1 MSETRV
7 SEEKRSSL
15 AEFYHCRLRPYGV
28 IRLPKEAIW
37 TAVWFTRWKIL
48 RPVAQAAWTMTWFTR
63 WKILSPVALAVRTMI
78 WFTRWKILRPVAQAV
93 WTARW
98 YIRWKILRPAALAV
112 IPRASLRHIHM
123 FKAQGAAAMWRR
135 WRDPGLPLVSLT
147 AAATSQAGKV
157 EILSAPER
165 VPTPP
170 PGVHPKESQS
180 FLPPARNAYEFPSV
194 VVAELFDAEV
204 SGHSNLVRSN
214 GVTVHH
220 DLYTFSHDFTSE
232 EMHGKIR
239 IYPQRNIV
247 KHYVMPEIR
256 HNLDVAAL
264 FTDSCSPNY
273 AHWLT
278 EVLPRINL
286 FCRTNPDVA
295 IPLIV
300 DAGLHANLEE
310 SLHAV
315 AGDKAEIIR
324 LGSDDA
330 ARVKRLFI
338 TSPTG
343 YIPFERRGHAESGH
357 SHGIFSP
364 YALASMRK
372 HLGSVLEKPVTALTT
387 RVFLRR
393 NSLIRSMR
401 NEQQLEEKL
410 VSLGFSAIEP
420 ERLSFA
426 QQFHLFANAEVIVG
440 ATGAGL
446 ANLVFCSKSTRVIIC
461 ISTHPEHSYGYWQN
475 MAAALGNK
483 VNYVFG
489 PTVGPAAH
497 GVHADFRV
505 DVDAVVRAIEQ

>member
-1 MSETRV
+1 M
-7 SEEKRSSL
+7 SEEKYSGL
-15 AEFYHCRLRPYGV
+15 AEFYRCRLRPYGV
-28 IRLPKEAIW
+28 IRIPKEAIWTAVWITRWKILQPAAHAIW

-48 RPVAQAAWTMTWFTR
+48 RP
-63 WKILSPVALAVRTMI
+63 AV
-78 WFTRWKILRPVAQAV
+78 Q
-93 WTARW
+93 
-98 YIRWKILRPAALAV
+98 AV
-112 IPRASLRHIHM
+112 IPRAILLHLHMLRG
-123 FKAQGAAAMWRR
+123 QAAVALWRR
-135 WRDPGLPLVSLT
+135 WRAPSLPLLSLT
-147 AAATSQAGKV
+147 AAATSQAGKI
-157 EILSAPER
+157 EILRAPEW
-165 VPTPP
+165 VSTPP
-170 PGVHPKESQS
+170 PGVYPAESGS
-180 FLPPARNAYEFPSV
+180 ILPPARDGYEFPSV
-194 VVAELFDAEV
+194 VVAEVFDAEV
-204 SGHSNLVRSN
+204 SGHTNLVRSN

-232 EMHGKIR
+232 ELHGKIR
-239 IYPQRNIV
+239 IYPQKNIV
-247 KHYVMPEIR
+247 KHYVRHEIR
-256 HNLDVAAL
+256 HHLDVAAL
-264 FTDSCSPNY
+264 FTDACSPNY

-324 LGSDDA
+324 LGSEDA
-330 ARVKRLFI
+330 ARVKRLLV

-343 YIPFERRGHAESGH
+343 YIPFERRGYAASGH
-357 SHGIFSP
+357 SHGVFSP
-364 YALASMRK
+364 HAFSSLRER
-372 HLGSVLEKPVTALTT
+372 LGSVLQRPARALPT

-401 NEQQLEEKL
+401 NEQQLGEKL
-410 VSLGFSAIEP
+410 VGQGFSAIQP
-420 ERLSFA
+420 ECLTFA
-426 QQFHLFANAEVIVG
+426 EQYYLFANAEVIVG

-475 MAAALGNK
+475 MAAASGNK

-489 PTVGPAAH
+489 PTVGPAAQ

-505 DVDAVVRAIEQ
+505 DVDAVVRALEQ